1 MEEDKKFDGR
11 DMDTVRFFSLVSM
24 FATSAYQS
32 MGKIAN
38 PMTGKVER
46 NLESAQG
53 MIDILIML
61 KNKTK
66 GNLTEEETK
75 ILASSITDLQLNFV
89 KEKDKPEPEKKEE
102 PKEEAKEEK
111 KKEEEKG
118 GEKKEEPKEEVK
130 GEEKEEPKEET
141 KEEKKKEKTPEKDAG
156 GEDKI
161 SEEKKG

>member
-118 GEKKEEPKEEVK
+118 GEKKEEPKEE
-130 GEEKEEPKEET
+130 T